1 MSPQENQFTL
11 RCHNTDHIPY
21 IQMYKFTND
30 QQMSV
35 FAPDLFRML
44 FRNPSRRCQSGRV
57 RRDPRLP
64 STLPLFFVS
73 FCPLYFLR
81 NYFLSGREGGWGGG
95 VWVGGAWSRVRANR
109 EGSFSLSLP
118 PSTPQ
123 PLQRAEGNY
132 RGSGKL
138 EQRASRQRGRAGRDP
153 GWPRRYRAQNKTES
167 GRGKGL
173 LSEWEGRIA
182 YIEIDWSEIGK
193 KQVNSV
199 RRKNSNLIMDVKG

>member
-1 MSPQENQFTL
+1 MINRCPSLLLTSSGCFSVIPLADVSQVGSEDTPASRPPYHFFSFHFALFTSYVIISFL
-11 RCHNTDHIPY
+11 G
-21 IQMYKFTND
+21 
-30 QQMSV
+30 
-35 FAPDLFRML
+35 
-44 FRNPSRRCQSGRV
+44 GRG
-57 RRDPRLP
+57 D
-64 STLPLFFVS
+64 
-73 FCPLYFLR
+73 
-81 NYFLSGREGGWGGG
+81 GGG
-95 VWVGGAWSRVRANR
+95 AVWVGGAWSRVRANR

-182 YIEIDWSEIGK
+182 YIEIDWSKIGK

-199 RRKNSNLIMDVKG
+199 RRKNSNLIMDV